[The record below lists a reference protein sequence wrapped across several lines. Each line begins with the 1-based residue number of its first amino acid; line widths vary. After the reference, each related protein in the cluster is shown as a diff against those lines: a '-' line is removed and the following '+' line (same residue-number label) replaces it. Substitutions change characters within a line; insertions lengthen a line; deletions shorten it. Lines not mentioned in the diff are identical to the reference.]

1 MTSSHECIHQEL
13 LQKHTLE
20 LTELEKEVEFKKEKM
35 DAMQMK
41 IDEIDTKIDKI
52 NDNVNKIVLAS
63 TKADNNLE
71 LRLGTME
78 TELRNV
84 KQELKDKETEDNNRR
99 NRQLVTLGLFFT
111 AVTIGLNILFK
122 FL

>member
-1 MTSSHECIHQEL
+1 MTPDHECIHQEL
-13 LQKHTLE
+13 LQKHSLE

-71 LRLGTME
+71 LRLGTIE

-99 NRQLVTLGLFFT
+99 NRQLVTLGLFLT

>member
-1 MTSSHECIHQEL
+1 MTTNHECIHSEL

-99 NRQLVTLGLFFT
+99 NRQLVTLGLFLT

>member
-1 MTSSHECIHQEL
+1 MTPSHECIHQEL
-13 LQKHTLE
+13 IQKHSLE
-20 LTELEKEVEFKKEKM
+20 ITELDKEVQFKKEKM

-99 NRQLVTLGLFFT
+99 NRQLVTLGLFLT

>member
-1 MTSSHECIHQEL
+1 MTPSHECIHQEL

-84 KQELKDKETEDNNRR
+84 KQELKDKETEEDNRR
-99 NRQLVTLGLFFT
+99 NRQLVTLGLFLT